1 MTKLS
6 NLLASGVVF
15 FTLNSAYAVAQETE
29 TVIETTPPAVSE
41 SANTYEPAFFE
52 QYAPRTAL
60 DMVNRIPGFQL
71 QFGDNKRGLGNGGAN
86 VLINS
91 KRISGKTNPADQLSR
106 ITAPNV
112 VRVEIVDGAGLN
124 IPGLSGQV
132 ANVITKNTGIT
143 GTWEWRPE
151 WREQLQPDLLDGK
164 VTVSGERGNLSYSA
178 TLKNDSFR
186 NGNFG
191 PENLYT
197 PDGVVFETRDEVSIF
212 NGDNPGGSIDLTWKP
227 KADHVANLNVEYNQF
242 NFNGRETSQRRAIL
256 PRGED
261 LETLFSRAEDE
272 WNAQASADYEFP
284 VGPGKL
290 KAIGYYRFE
299 RSPTVSRFDIFDPVI
314 GRTDGIR
321 FFRDA
326 DEGEAIARTEYS
338 WSPSDG
344 RDWQLGL
351 EGAFNYLDIVS
362 RLEELNVVPDPAESD
377 RVEEKR
383 AEATIT
389 HTRTISP
396 KWDIQASLGGEYS
409 QLMQQGGNTRDF
421 YRPKGFLST
430 TYKPDDSFSI
440 RTKVEREVGQL
451 NFFDFISS
459 VSVQDDFDQTGNANL
474 VPEQSWIGEI
484 EFDKD
489 FGQGNTFKARF
500 YGELISDLVDR
511 IPIGLDGDAVGN
523 IDSAQQYGVDFSATL
538 KGERWGLDGMQLD
551 LGLDL
556 RTSSVDDPLLGFSRR
571 LNDDKIYFW
580 KFDFRHDIPNTDW
593 AYGFFVDHFKESQ
606 VYRLETVQQFNFPVP
621 FSILFIEHKDVF
633 GLKVRADVR
642 NLFGSSD
649 DFTRTIY
656 TDRRDQG
663 IVDFIEDRSRPFGSF
678 FKVNVSGTF

>member
-6 NLLASGVVF
+6 NLLASGVASL
-15 FTLNSAYAVAQETE
+15 TLFSPIAVAQET
-29 TVIETTPPAVSE
+29 TPVAQ
-41 SANTYEPAFFE
+41 SASAPYTDTNIYEPSFFAD
-52 QYAPRTAL
+52 YAPRTAR
-60 DMVNRIPGFQL
+60 DMIGRIPGFQL
-71 QFGDNKRGLGNGGAN
+71 QNGDNRRGLGQGGAN
-86 VLINS
+86 LLING
-91 KRISGKTNPADQLSR
+91 KRLSGKTNPFDQLGR

-112 VRVEIVDGAGLN
+112 VRIEIVDGASLS

-132 ANVITKNTGIT
+132 ANVITKNKGIT

-151 WREQLQPDLLDGK
+151 WRENLQADLLDGQ
-164 VTVSGERGNLSYSA
+164 VSVSGEKGNLSYSA
-178 TLKNDSFR
+178 TLKNESFR

-191 PENLYT
+191 PESLYT
-197 PDGVVFETRDEVSIF
+197 PDGVVFEVRDEVQIF
-212 NGDNPGGSIDLTWKP
+212 NGDNPGASVDLTWTP
-227 KADHVANLNVEYNQF
+227 KADHVGNLNLEYNKF
-242 NFNGRETSQRRAIL
+242 NFNGREISKRRAIL
-256 PRGED
+256 PRGEN

-272 WNAQASADYEFP
+272 YNFEVGGDYELP

-290 KAIGYYRFE
+290 KTIGYYRFE
-299 RSPTVSRFDIFDPVI
+299 ASPTVSRFDIFDPII
-314 GRTDGIR
+314 GQTDGIR
-321 FFRDA
+321 FFREA
-326 DEGEAIARTEYS
+326 DEAEAIARTEYS
-338 WSPSDG
+338 WNPAEG
-344 RDWQLGL
+344 RDWQFSL
-351 EGAFNYLDIVS
+351 EGAFNYLDIES
-362 RLEELNVVPDPAESD
+362 RLEELNVASDPADFD
-377 RVEEKR
+377 RVEEQR

-389 HTRTISP
+389 HTRTLSP

-409 QLMQQGGNTRDF
+409 EIMQAGGLTRDF

-430 TYKPDDSFSI
+430 TFKPDESFSI

-459 VSVQDDFDQTGNANL
+459 VSVQDDFNQTGNANL
-474 VPEQSWIGEI
+474 VPEQSWIGEM

-511 IPIGLDGDAVGN
+511 IPIGLDGDGIGN
-523 IDSAQQYGVDFSATL
+523 IDSAQRYGVDFTATL

-580 KFDFRHDIPNTDW
+580 KFDFRHDIPNSDW
-593 AYGFFVDHFKESQ
+593 AYGFFADHFRESE
-606 VYRLETVQQFNFPVP
+606 VFRLETVQQFNFPVP
-621 FSILFIEHKDVF
+621 FSIIFIEHKDVF

-649 DFTRTIY
+649 DFRRTIF

-663 IVDFIEDRSRPFGSF
+663 VVDFTEDRSRPFGSF
-678 FKVNVSGTF
+678 ARLTVSGTF

>member
-6 NLLASGVVF
+6 NLLASGVASL
-15 FTLNSAYAVAQETE
+15 TLFSPLAFAQET
-29 TVIETTPPAVSE
+29 TPVAQ
-41 SANTYEPAFFE
+41 SASAPYTDTNIYEPSFFAD
-52 QYAPRTAL
+52 YAPRTAR
-60 DMVNRIPGFQL
+60 DMIGRIPGFQL
-71 QFGDNKRGLGNGGAN
+71 QNGDNRRGLGQGGAN
-86 VLINS
+86 LLING
-91 KRISGKTNPADQLSR
+91 KRLSGKTNPFDQLGR

-112 VRVEIVDGAGLN
+112 VRIEIVDGASLS

-132 ANVITKNTGIT
+132 ANVITKNKGIT

-151 WREQLQPDLLDGK
+151 WRENLQADLLDGQ
-164 VTVSGERGNLSYSA
+164 VSVSGEKGNLSYSA
-178 TLKNDSFR
+178 TLKNESFR

-191 PENLYT
+191 PESLYT
-197 PDGVVFETRDEVSIF
+197 PDGVVFEVRDEVQIF
-212 NGDNPGGSIDLTWKP
+212 NGDNPGASVDLTWTP
-227 KADHVANLNVEYNQF
+227 KADHVGNLNLEYNKF
-242 NFNGRETSQRRAIL
+242 NFNGREISKRRAIL
-256 PRGED
+256 PRGEN

-272 WNAQASADYEFP
+272 YNFEVGGDYELP

-290 KAIGYYRFE
+290 KTIGYYRFE
-299 RSPTVSRFDIFDPVI
+299 ASPTVSRFDIFDPII
-314 GRTDGIR
+314 GQTDGIR
-321 FFRDA
+321 FFREA
-326 DEGEAIARTEYS
+326 DEAEAIARTEYS
-338 WSPSDG
+338 WNPAEG
-344 RDWQLGL
+344 RDWQFSL
-351 EGAFNYLDIVS
+351 EGAFNYLDIES
-362 RLEELNVVPDPAESD
+362 RLEELNVASDPADFD
-377 RVEEKR
+377 RVEEQR

-389 HTRTISP
+389 HTRTLSP

-409 QLMQQGGNTRDF
+409 EIMQAGGLTRDF

-430 TYKPDDSFSI
+430 TFKPDESFSI

-459 VSVQDDFDQTGNANL
+459 VSVQDDFNQTGNANL
-474 VPEQSWIGEI
+474 VPEQSWIGEM

-511 IPIGLDGDAVGN
+511 IPIGLDGDGIGN
-523 IDSAQQYGVDFSATL
+523 IDSAQRYGVDFTATL

-580 KFDFRHDIPNTDW
+580 KFDFRHDIPNSDW
-593 AYGFFVDHFKESQ
+593 AYGFFADHFRESE
-606 VYRLETVQQFNFPVP
+606 VFRLETVQQFNFPVP
-621 FSILFIEHKDVF
+621 FSIIFIEHKDVF

-649 DFTRTIY
+649 DFRRTIF

-663 IVDFIEDRSRPFGSF
+663 VVDFTEDRSRPFGSF
-678 FKVNVSGTF
+678 ARLTVSGTF

>member
-1 MTKLS
+1 MIKFS
-6 NLLASGVVF
+6 SLLVSGLVAL
-15 FTLNSAYAVAQETE
+15 TLNTGNALAQDT
-29 TVIETTPPAVSE
+29 SDG
-41 SANTYEPAFFE
+41 NTYEPAFFE

-60 DMVNRIPGFQL
+60 DMISRIPGFQL
-71 QFGDNKRGLGNGGAN
+71 QDSDDKRGLGQGGAN
-86 VLINS
+86 LLING
-91 KRISGKTNPADQLSR
+91 KRLSGKTDPRDQLGR

-112 VRVEIVDGAGLN
+112 VRIEIVDGASLS

-132 ANVITKNTGIT
+132 ANVITKNQGVT

-151 WREQLQPDLLDGK
+151 WRNKLQPDLLDGQ
-164 VTVSGERGNLSYSA
+164 VSVSGEKGNLSYSA
-178 TLKNDSFR
+178 TLKNESFR

-191 PENLYT
+191 PESLYT
-197 PDGVVFETRDEVSIF
+197 PDGVVFEIRDEVQIF
-212 NGDNPGGSIDLTWKP
+212 NGDTPGASLDLTWTP
-227 KADHVANLNVEYNQF
+227 KTDHVGNLNLEYNQF
-242 NFNGRETSQRRAIL
+242 NFNARETSQRHAVL
-256 PRGED
+256 PRGVD
-261 LETLFSRAEDE
+261 QETLFSRAEDE
-272 WNAQASADYEFP
+272 WNFEVGGDYELP

-290 KAIGYYRFE
+290 KTIGYYRFE
-299 RSPTVSRFDIFDPVI
+299 RSPTVSRFDIFDPI
-314 GRTDGIR
+314 LGQTDGIR
-321 FFRDA
+321 FFQDA
-326 DEGEAIARTEYS
+326 DEAEAIGRTEYS
-338 WSPSDG
+338 WSPAEG
-344 RDWQLGL
+344 RDWQFGL
-351 EGAFNYLDIVS
+351 EGAFNYLDIES
-362 RLEELNVVPDPAESD
+362 RLVELNVTPDPAELD

-383 AEATIT
+383 AEATLT
-389 HTRTISP
+389 HTRTVSP
-396 KWDIQASLGGEYS
+396 KWDMQASLGGEYS
-409 QLMQQGGNTRDF
+409 QIMQAGGLTRGF

-459 VSVQDDFDQTGNANL
+459 VSVQDNFNQTGNANL
-474 VPEQSWIGEI
+474 VPEQSWIGEV

-511 IPIGLDGDAVGN
+511 IPIGLDGDGIGN
-523 IDSAQQYGVDFSATL
+523 IDSAQRFGVDFTTTI

-556 RTSSVDDPLLGFSRR
+556 RTSSVDDPLVGFSRR
-571 LNDDKIYFW
+571 LNGDKIIFW
-580 KFDFRHDIPNTDW
+580 EFDFRHDIPNTDW
-593 AYGFFVDHFKESQ
+593 AYGFFMDYFKEAE
-606 VYRLETVQQFNFPVP
+606 VFRLETEQLFNFPVP

-663 IVDFIEDRSRPFGSF
+663 VVDFTEDRSRPFGSF
-678 FKVNVSGTF
+678 VRLTVSGTF

>member
-1 MTKLS
+1 MIKFS
-6 NLLASGVVF
+6 SLLVSSLVVL
-15 FTLNSAYAVAQETE
+15 TLNTGYALAQET
-29 TVIETTPPAVSE
+29 SE
-41 SANTYEPAFFE
+41 ANTYEPAFFA

-60 DMVNRIPGFQL
+60 DMISRIPGFQL
-71 QFGDNKRGLGNGGAN
+71 QDGDDKRGLGQGGAN
-86 VLINS
+86 LLING
-91 KRISGKTNPADQLSR
+91 KRLSGKTDPRDQLGR

-112 VRVEIVDGAGLN
+112 IRIEIVDGASLS

-132 ANVITKNTGIT
+132 ANVITKNKGVT

-151 WREQLQPDLLDGK
+151 WRNKLQPDLLDGQ
-164 VTVSGERGNLSYSA
+164 VSISGEKGNLSYSA
-178 TLKNDSFR
+178 TLKNESFR

-191 PENLYT
+191 PESLYT
-197 PDGVVFETRDEVSIF
+197 PDGVVFEIRDEVQIF
-212 NGDNPGGSIDLTWKP
+212 NGDNPGASLDLTWTP
-227 KADHVANLNVEYNQF
+227 KTDHVGNLNLEYNLF
-242 NFNGRETSQRRAIL
+242 NFNGREISQRRAVL
-256 PRGED
+256 PRGID
-261 LETLFSRAEDE
+261 QETLFSRAEDE
-272 WNAQASADYEFP
+272 WNFEVGGDYELP

-290 KAIGYYRFE
+290 KSIGYYRFE
-299 RSPTVSRFDIFDPVI
+299 RSPTISRFDIFDPVV
-314 GRTDGIR
+314 GQTDGIR
-321 FFRDA
+321 FFQDA
-326 DEGEAIARTEYS
+326 DEAEAIARTEYS
-338 WSPSDG
+338 WSPAEG

-351 EGAFNYLDIVS
+351 EGAFNYLDIKS
-362 RLEELNVVPDPAESD
+362 RLVELNVVPDPAELD

-383 AEATIT
+383 AEATLT
-389 HTRTISP
+389 HTRTLSP
-396 KWDIQASLGGEYS
+396 KWDMQASLGGEYS
-409 QLMQQGGNTRDF
+409 QIMQTGGLTRDF

-459 VSVQDDFDQTGNANL
+459 VSVQDDFNQTGNANL
-474 VPEQSWIGEI
+474 VPDQSWIGEV

-511 IPIGLDGDAVGN
+511 IPIGVDGDGIGN
-523 IDSAQQYGVDFSATL
+523 IDSATRYGVDFTATI

-580 KFDFRHDIPNTDW
+580 EFDFRHDIPNSDW
-593 AYGFFVDHFKESQ
+593 AYGFFMDHFRESE
-606 VYRLETVQQFNFPVP
+606 VYRLEAVQQFNFPVP
-621 FSILFIEHKDVF
+621 FSIIFIEHKDVF

-663 IVDFIEDRSRPFGSF
+663 VVDFTEDRSRPFGSF
-678 FKVNVSGTF
+678 VRLTVSGTF